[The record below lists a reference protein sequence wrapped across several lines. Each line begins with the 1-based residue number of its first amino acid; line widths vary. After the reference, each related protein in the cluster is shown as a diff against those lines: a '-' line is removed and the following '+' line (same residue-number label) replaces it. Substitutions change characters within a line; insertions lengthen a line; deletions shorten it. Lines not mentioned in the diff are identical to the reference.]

1 MIEMTN
7 DYEKAIGI
15 WNHKIGE
22 IEHKIIP
29 KEGDNLKI
37 SQIMKGASKNGIDW
51 MYTEF
56 NEIYF
61 QMVIRGTEIPIP
73 EAKHPKI
80 KLWIEKNQVQIQKD
94 MLIEFGWQTKE
105 QQDKLENM
113 DSDVLKKLIGV

>member
-1 MIEMTN
+1 MTN

-15 WNHKIGE
+15 WNHKIGD

-37 SQIMKGASKNGIDW
+37 SQIMDKALKNGLGW

-61 QMVIRGTEIPIP
+61 QMVIRGTKVPIP
-73 EAKHPKI
+73 EVEHFKI
-80 KLWIEKNQVQIQKD
+80 KSWIEKSQVQIQKD

-105 QQDKLENM
+105 QQDKLEKM
-113 DSDVLKKLIGV
+113 DGDTLKKLMGV